1 MTGPTSWGTKKTQ
14 SLPLASC
21 RQPRSLQTRSLGSL
35 VARVLRDLAT
45 DSLLEQG
52 DSRRT
57 LKRLMTP
64 CLFAILSH
72 LLFARKTFSR
82 PAIRQKFQG
91 FAKVNLG
98 LWWFLW
104 FYGFYIQ
111 LVSKVWWVRTM
122 DYPAAAD
129 SCAHKQIHKYFYQDM
144 NKGGRPVRMWMW
156 HISEFLILPKG
167 CLRSVNQETITLGTF
182 SRTFRS
188 LKVARGKR
196 ANVGY

>member
-1 MTGPTSWGTKKTQ
+1 MESALICCRQITRHRQVITLYWAMTGPTSWGTKKTQ

-104 FYGFYIQ
+104 FYGLYPTSFQ
-111 LVSKVWWVRTM
+111 SVVSKNHGL
-122 DYPAAAD
+122 
-129 SCAHKQIHKYFYQDM
+129 SCRCWLVCA
-144 NKGGRPVRMWMW
+144 
-156 HISEFLILPKG
+156 
-167 CLRSVNQETITLGTF
+167 
-182 SRTFRS
+182 
-188 LKVARGKR
+188 
-196 ANVGY
+196 